1 MATAKQLREWAATIR
16 NLLAEIDDTRVAE
29 HAAPL
34 IAELEVLAACED
46 AAERQ
51 FV

>member
-1 MATAKQLREWAATIR
+1 MPTAKQLREWTATIR
-16 NLLAEIDDTRVAE
+16 TLLVEIDDIRVAE

-34 IAELEVLAACED
+34 IAELEALAACEE

>member
-1 MATAKQLREWAATIR
+1 MTTAKQLRAWATMIR
-16 NLLAEIDDTRVAE
+16 TLLAEVDDSRVTEHGTR
-29 HAAPL
+29 L
-34 IAELEVLAACED
+34 IAELEELTACEE